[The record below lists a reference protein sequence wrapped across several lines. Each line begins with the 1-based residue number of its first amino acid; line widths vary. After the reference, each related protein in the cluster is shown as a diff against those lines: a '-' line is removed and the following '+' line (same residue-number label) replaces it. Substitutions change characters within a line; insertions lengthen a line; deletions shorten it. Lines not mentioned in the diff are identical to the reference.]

1 MTLLIRNGRVL
12 DPSQELDAVCDLL
25 LEEGRVAACGEN
37 LASPPGAEVY
47 DASGLW
53 VFPGVVDLHVH
64 ISEPT
69 RADRETVA
77 SLSRAAA
84 AGGVTTAVC
93 RPNDDLP
100 LDNITLAEFLHSK
113 NRREGLVRLQPVA
126 ALTRGLRGESLTDV
140 GDLVTG
146 GAVALGDDRPVMNS
160 QVMRR
165 GLEYARTFGVPV
177 LSFAQDESLAAG
189 GVMNEGF
196 VSTALG
202 LRGIPWSAEE
212 VMVIRD
218 VILARMSRWRIHLSP
233 VTVAGSVELIRRAKA
248 DGIRVTCDTSPH
260 YFWLTERAVEGYNTY
275 AKVAPPLRGERDVE
289 AVKAGLADGT
299 IDAVASHHVP
309 LSIVD
314 KDVEFNDA
322 AFGIAGIETL
332 VPLTYTALVEQGGTA
347 PLDFV
352 RLLATGPASLFG
364 LGGGTLRPGAP
375 ADVTAIDVAARRSVA
390 AGSFFSRGKNTP
402 FEGREVTGWPVL
414 TVVGGEVVLKDGR
427 IGSPPNPALAS

>member
-1 MTLLIRNGRVL
+1 MTLLIRSGRVL
-12 DPSQELDAVCDLL
+12 DPSREFDAVCDLL
-25 LEEGRVAACGEN
+25 VEEGRVAACEPN
-37 LASPPGAEVY
+37 VTAPPGADVY
-47 DASGLW
+47 DASGRW
-53 VFPGVVDLHVH
+53 VLPGVVDLHVH
-64 ISEPT
+64 FSEPT

-93 RPNDDLP
+93 RPCDDLP
-100 LDNITLAEFLHSK
+100 LDNITLAEFLLSK
-113 NRREGLVRLQPVA
+113 NRREGLVRLKPVA
-126 ALTRGLRGESLTDV
+126 ALTRGRRGESLTDV

-146 GAVALGDDRPVMNS
+146 GAVGLGDDRPVMNS

-177 LSFAQDESLAAG
+177 LSFPQDESLAAG

-218 VILARMSRWRIHLSP
+218 VILARMSRWRVHLSP
-233 VTVAGSVELIRRAKA
+233 VTVAGAVELVRRAKA

-289 AVKAGLADGT
+289 AVQAGLADGT

-322 AFGIAGIETL
+322 AFGIAGIETF
-332 VPLTYTALVEQGGTA
+332 VPLTYAALVEQGGMA
-347 PLDFV
+347 PLDFA
-352 RLLATGPASLFG
+352 RLISTGPASVFG
-364 LGGGTLRPGAP
+364 LAAGTLRPGAP
-375 ADVTAIDVAARRSVA
+375 ADVTVIDVAARRAVA
-390 AGSFFSRGKNTP
+390 AGSFLSRGKNTP
-402 FEGREVTGWPVL
+402 FEGREVAGWPVL
-414 TVVGGEVVLKDGR
+414 TVVGGEAVLRDGR
-427 IGSPPNPALAS
+427 LASPPNAALAS

>member
-1 MTLLIRNGRVL
+1 VL

-37 LASPPGAEVY
+37 LAPPPGAEVY
-47 DASGLW
+47 DASGQW
-53 VFPGVVDLHVH
+53 VLPGAVDLHVH
-64 ISEPT
+64 FSEPT

-93 RPNDDLP
+93 RPCDDLP

-113 NRREGLVRLQPVA
+113 NRREGLVRLKPVA

-177 LSFAQDESLAAG
+177 LSFPQDESLAAG

-233 VTVAGSVELIRRAKA
+233 VTVAGSVELVRRAKA

-260 YFWLTERAVEGYNTY
+260 YFWLTERAVEGYDTY

-332 VPLTYTALVEQGGTA
+332 VPLTYTALVEQGGMA
-347 PLDFV
+347 PLDFA
-352 RLLATGPASLFG
+352 RLISTGPASLFG
-364 LGGGTLRPGAP
+364 LAGGTLRPGAP
-375 ADVTAIDVAARRSVA
+375 ADVTAIDVAARRPVA

-414 TVVGGEVVLKDGR
+414 AVVGGEVVLKEGR
-427 IGSPPNPALAS
+427 PASPPNAALAS